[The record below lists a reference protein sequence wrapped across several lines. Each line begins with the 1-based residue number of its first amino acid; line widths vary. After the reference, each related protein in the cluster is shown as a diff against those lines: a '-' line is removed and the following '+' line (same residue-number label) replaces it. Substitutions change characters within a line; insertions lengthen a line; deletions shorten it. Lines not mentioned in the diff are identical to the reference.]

1 MIMHVTNKETNLKLI
16 QTLYE
21 NRKHRLYYL
30 AFHIL
35 QDEAAA
41 EDSVLQCFAKL
52 LETNIYSRL
61 SCQQLEL
68 LADKIVIQIAC
79 NSLNHQK

>member
-1 MIMHVTNKETNLKLI
+1 MIMHVTNKKPNQKLI

-21 NRKHRLYYL
+21 KSKNELYYL
-30 AFHIL
+30 AFDIL
-35 QDEAAA
+35 QDENAA
-41 EDSVLQCFAKL
+41 EDAVCNCFIRL

-68 LADKIVIQIAC
+68 LADKIVIQIAY

>member
-21 NRKHRLYYL
+21 NRKQRLYYL
-30 AFHIL
+30 AFRIL
-35 QDEAAA
+35 QDEGAA
-41 EDSVLQCFAKL
+41 EDAVLQCFAKL
-52 LETNIYSRL
+52 LETNIYSRV

-68 LADKIVIQIAC
+68 LVDKIVIQIAC
-79 NSLNHQK
+79 NSLKQQE